1 LHYTL
6 PITVLQCIN
15 IVRQIKYPTMCG
27 KVIVVQ
33 MVSPSQM
40 VSVRLTEEEIFEIE
54 RRVGFDGMR
63 NRSDVLRRG
72 LHKLLDETAAGNVG
86 RRQTVRISEGVSQQ
100 LKILEQMLEIDAS
113 SAMALGIG
121 LLLEQQ
127 TEKMD
132 TRVTDALSVL
142 KDIELRGSHED
153 HTE

>member
-1 LHYTL
+1 M
-6 PITVLQCIN
+6 I
-15 IVRQIKYPTMCG
+15 
-27 KVIVVQ
+27 
-33 MVSPSQM
+33 
-40 VSVRLTEEEIFEIE
+40 SVRLTEEEILEIE

-72 LHKLLDETAAGNVG
+72 LHKLLDETATENVG
-86 RRQTVRISEGVSQQ
+86 RRQTIRISEGVSQQ
-100 LKILEQMLEIDAS
+100 LKIIEQMLEVDAS

-132 TRVTDALSVL
+132 TRVTDALNVL
-142 KDIELRGSHED
+142 KKIDLRGSHED

>member
-1 LHYTL
+1 
-6 PITVLQCIN
+6 
-15 IVRQIKYPTMCG
+15 MG
-27 KVIVVQ
+27 
-33 MVSPSQM
+33 SPSQM
-40 VSVRLTEEEIFEIE
+40 ISVRLTEEEILEIE

-72 LHKLLDETAAGNVG
+72 LHKLLDETSTENVG
-86 RRQTVRISEGVSQQ
+86 RRQTIRISEGVSQQ
-100 LKILEQMLEIDAS
+100 LKILEQMLEVDAS

-132 TRVTDALSVL
+132 TRVTDALNVL
-142 KDIELRGSHED
+142 KKIDLRGSHED

>member
-1 LHYTL
+1 
-6 PITVLQCIN
+6 
-15 IVRQIKYPTMCG
+15 MCG
-27 KVIVVQ
+27 KVGEVQ
-33 MVSPSQM
+33 MGSPSQM

-86 RRQTVRISEGVSQQ
+86 RRQTIRISEGVSQQ
-100 LKILEQMLEIDAS
+100 LKILEQMLEVDAS

-132 TRVTDALSVL
+132 TRVTDALNVL
-142 KDIELRGSHED
+142 KKIDLRGSHED

>member
-1 LHYTL
+1 
-6 PITVLQCIN
+6 
-15 IVRQIKYPTMCG
+15 MCG

-86 RRQTVRISEGVSQQ
+86 RRQTIRISEGVSQQ
-100 LKILEQMLEIDAS
+100 LKILEQMLEVDAS

-132 TRVTDALSVL
+132 TRVTDALNVL
-142 KDIELRGSHED
+142 KKIDLRGSHED

>member
-1 LHYTL
+1 
-6 PITVLQCIN
+6 
-15 IVRQIKYPTMCG
+15 MG
-27 KVIVVQ
+27 
-33 MVSPSQM
+33 SPSQM

-54 RRVGFDGMR
+54 RRIGFDGMR

-86 RRQTVRISEGVSQQ
+86 RRQTIRISEGVSQQ
-100 LKILEQMLEIDAS
+100 LKILEQMLEVDAS

-132 TRVTDALSVL
+132 TRVTDALNVL
-142 KDIELRGSHED
+142 KKIDLRGSHED

>member
-1 LHYTL
+1 
-6 PITVLQCIN
+6 
-15 IVRQIKYPTMCG
+15 MCG
-27 KVIVVQ
+27 KVGEVQ

-86 RRQTVRISEGVSQQ
+86 RRQTIRISEGVSQQ
-100 LKILEQMLEIDAS
+100 LKILEQMLEVDAS

-132 TRVTDALSVL
+132 TRVTDALNVL
-142 KDIELRGSHED
+142 KKIDLRGSHED

>member
-1 LHYTL
+1 
-6 PITVLQCIN
+6 
-15 IVRQIKYPTMCG
+15 MCG

-86 RRQTVRISEGVSQQ
+86 RRQTIRISEGVSQQ

>member
-1 LHYTL
+1 
-6 PITVLQCIN
+6 
-15 IVRQIKYPTMCG
+15 MG
-27 KVIVVQ
+27 
-33 MVSPSQM
+33 SPSQM

-54 RRVGFDGMR
+54 RRIGFDGMR

-86 RRQTVRISEGVSQQ
+86 RRQTIRISEGVSQQ
-100 LKILEQMLEIDAS
+100 LKILEQMLEVDAS

-132 TRVTDALSVL
+132 TRVTAGLNVL
-142 KDIELRGSHED
+142 KKIDLRGSHED

>member
-1 LHYTL
+1 
-6 PITVLQCIN
+6 
-15 IVRQIKYPTMCG
+15 MG
-27 KVIVVQ
+27 
-33 MVSPSQM
+33 SPSQM

-86 RRQTVRISEGVSQQ
+86 RRQTIRISEGVSQQ
-100 LKILEQMLEIDAS
+100 LKILEQMLEVDAS

-132 TRVTDALSVL
+132 TRVTDALNVL
-142 KDIELRGSHED
+142 KKIDLRGSHED

>member
-1 LHYTL
+1 
-6 PITVLQCIN
+6 
-15 IVRQIKYPTMCG
+15 
-27 KVIVVQ
+27 

-100 LKILEQMLEIDAS
+100 LKILEQMLEMDAS

-142 KDIELRGSHED
+142 KDIDLRGSHED

>member
-1 LHYTL
+1 
-6 PITVLQCIN
+6 
-15 IVRQIKYPTMCG
+15 
-27 KVIVVQ
+27 

-86 RRQTVRISEGVSQQ
+86 RRQTIRISEGVSQQ

-132 TRVTDALSVL
+132 TRVTDALNVL
-142 KDIELRGSHED
+142 KEIDLRGSHED

>member
-1 LHYTL
+1 
-6 PITVLQCIN
+6 
-15 IVRQIKYPTMCG
+15 M
-27 KVIVVQ
+27 VQ

-40 VSVRLTEEEIFEIE
+40 VSVRLTEEEVFEIE

-86 RRQTVRISEGVSQQ
+86 RRQTIRISEGVSQQ

-127 TEKMD
+127 TEQMD
-132 TRVTDALSVL
+132 TRVTDALNVL
-142 KDIELRGSHED
+142 KEIDLRGSHED

>member
-1 LHYTL
+1 MS
-6 PITVLQCIN
+6 N
-15 IVRQIKYPTMCG
+15 
-27 KVIVVQ
+27 
-33 MVSPSQM
+33 PSQM
-40 VSVRLTEEEIFEIE
+40 ISVRLTEEEIFEIE

-72 LHKLLDETAAGNVG
+72 LHKLLDETATGNVG
-86 RRQTVRISEGVSQQ
+86 RRQTIRISEGVSQQ
-100 LKILEQMLEIDAS
+100 LKILEQMLEMDAS

-132 TRVTDALSVL
+132 TRVTAGLNVL
-142 KDIELRGSHED
+142 KDIDLRGSHED

>member
-1 LHYTL
+1 
-6 PITVLQCIN
+6 
-15 IVRQIKYPTMCG
+15 MG
-27 KVIVVQ
+27 
-33 MVSPSQM
+33 SPSQM

-86 RRQTVRISEGVSQQ
+86 RRQTIRISEGVSQQ

-142 KDIELRGSHED
+142 KEIDLRGSHED

>member
-1 LHYTL
+1 
-6 PITVLQCIN
+6 
-15 IVRQIKYPTMCG
+15 M
-27 KVIVVQ
+27 Q
-33 MVSPSQM
+33 MSNPSQM
-40 VSVRLTEEEIFEIE
+40 ISVRLTEEEIFEIE

-72 LHKLLDETAAGNVG
+72 LHKLLDETATGNVG
-86 RRQTVRISEGVSQQ
+86 RRQTIRISEGVSQQ
-100 LKILEQMLEIDAS
+100 LKILEQMLEMDAS

-142 KDIELRGSHED
+142 KDIDIRGSHED

>member
-1 LHYTL
+1 
-6 PITVLQCIN
+6 
-15 IVRQIKYPTMCG
+15 
-27 KVIVVQ
+27 

-86 RRQTVRISEGVSQQ
+86 RRQTIRISEGVSQQ
-100 LKILEQMLEIDAS
+100 LKILEQMLEMDAS

>member
-1 LHYTL
+1 
-6 PITVLQCIN
+6 
-15 IVRQIKYPTMCG
+15 MG
-27 KVIVVQ
+27 
-33 MVSPSQM
+33 SPSQM

-63 NRSDVLRRG
+63 NRSDVIRRG

-86 RRQTVRISEGVSQQ
+86 RRQTIRISEGVSQQ

-142 KDIELRGSHED
+142 KDIDLRGSHED

>member
-1 LHYTL
+1 
-6 PITVLQCIN
+6 
-15 IVRQIKYPTMCG
+15 MG
-27 KVIVVQ
+27 
-33 MVSPSQM
+33 SPSQM

-72 LHKLLDETAAGNVG
+72 LHKLLDETATGNVG
-86 RRQTVRISEGVSQQ
+86 RRQTIRISEGVSQQ
-100 LKILEQMLEIDAS
+100 LKILEQMLEMDAS

-142 KDIELRGSHED
+142 KDIDLRGSHED

>member
-1 LHYTL
+1 MS
-6 PITVLQCIN
+6 N
-15 IVRQIKYPTMCG
+15 
-27 KVIVVQ
+27 
-33 MVSPSQM
+33 PSQM
-40 VSVRLTEEEIFEIE
+40 ISVRLTEEEILEIE

-72 LHKLLDETAAGNVG
+72 LHKLLDETATENVG
-86 RRQTVRISEGVSQQ
+86 RRQTIRISEGVSQQ
-100 LKILEQMLEIDAS
+100 LKILEQMLEVDAS

-132 TRVTDALSVL
+132 TRVTDALNVL
-142 KDIELRGSHED
+142 KKIDLRGSHED

>member
-1 LHYTL
+1 MS
-6 PITVLQCIN
+6 N
-15 IVRQIKYPTMCG
+15 
-27 KVIVVQ
+27 
-33 MVSPSQM
+33 PSQM
-40 VSVRLTEEEIFEIE
+40 ISVRLTEEEIFEIE

-72 LHKLLDETAAGNVG
+72 LHKLLDETATGNVG
-86 RRQTVRISEGVSQQ
+86 RRQTIRISEGVSQQ
-100 LKILEQMLEIDAS
+100 LKILEQMLEMDAS

-142 KDIELRGSHED
+142 KDIDIRGSHED

>member
-1 LHYTL
+1 
-6 PITVLQCIN
+6 
-15 IVRQIKYPTMCG
+15 MCG

>member
-1 LHYTL
+1 
-6 PITVLQCIN
+6 
-15 IVRQIKYPTMCG
+15 MCG
-27 KVIVVQ
+27 MVGEVQ
-33 MVSPSQM
+33 MGSPSQM
-40 VSVRLTEEEIFEIE
+40 VSVRLTEEEVFEIE

-86 RRQTVRISEGVSQQ
+86 RRQTIRISEGVSQQ

-132 TRVTDALSVL
+132 TRVTDALNVL
-142 KDIELRGSHED
+142 KEIDLRGSHED